1 MDEAFKKELIE
12 HCKRQ
17 MQRFERMGRTDSS
30 HIKNMLF
37 YLVFLNVHIYIFN
50 TTIVMIDD
58 KKVKEAAMQHS
69 RWLSSNH
76 E

>member
-1 MDEAFKKELIE
+1 M
-12 HCKRQ
+12 
-17 MQRFERMGRTDSS
+17 
-30 HIKNMLF
+30 
-37 YLVFLNVHIYIFN
+37 NVHIYIFN